1 MLSICFAVFRC
12 ALGACDILW
21 IALPSRCWK
30 TNTSI
35 GKLLSITADHITRES
50 IPFSRA
56 IVDRVILI
64 DNRPNLV
71 GYPRI
76 EVISRRLVSS

>member
-1 MLSICFAVFRC
+1 MRANIHV
-12 ALGACDILW
+12 
-21 IALPSRCWK
+21 WK

-35 GKLLSITADHITRES
+35 VILLGITADHNTRES

-56 IVDRVILI
+56 IGDRVILI
-64 DNRPNLV
+64 VDRPNLV

>member
-1 MLSICFAVFRC
+1 MRAIIHV
-12 ALGACDILW
+12 
-21 IALPSRCWK
+21 WK
-30 TNTSI
+30 TNTGI
-35 GKLLSITADHITRES
+35 VILLGITADHSTRES

-56 IVDRVILI
+56 IGDRVILI
-64 DNRPNLV
+64 ADRPNLV